1 MPNLY
6 KSFCLQDLLAMI
18 NEVALETMLETTF
31 EDDGESKNACIALY
45 NDGIRDMAKAIARR
59 LNGEASKDE

>member
-1 MPNLY
+1 MPNMY
-6 KSFCLQDLLAMI
+6 KSFYLQDILAAV

-31 EDDGESKNACIALY
+31 KDDGESENACIALY

-59 LNGEASKDE
+59 LNEEAVTSE

>member
-1 MPNLY
+1 MPNMY
-6 KSFCLQDLLAMI
+6 KSFYLQDILAAV

-31 EDDGESKNACIALY
+31 EDDCESENALIGIY

-59 LNGEASKDE
+59 LNEEAVTSE

>member
-1 MPNLY
+1 MPNMY
-6 KSFCLQDLLAMI
+6 KSFYLQDILAAV

-31 EDDGESKNACIALY
+31 EDDCKSENALIGIY

-59 LNGEASKDE
+59 LNEEAVTSE

>member
-1 MPNLY
+1 MPNMY
-6 KSFCLQDLLAMI
+6 KSFYLQDILAAV
-18 NEVALETMLETTF
+18 NEVALETMLETTL

-59 LNGEASKDE
+59 LNEEAVTSE

>member
-1 MPNLY
+1 MPNMY
-6 KSFCLQDLLAMI
+6 KSFYLQDILAAV

-31 EDDGESKNACIALY
+31 EDDCERENALIGIY

-59 LNGEASKDE
+59 LNEEAVTSE